1 MKTINVVL
9 TASDEKTLQK
19 KVENYKT
26 CYPPIGYDT
35 RVNSVQS
42 SNGLMHA
49 HIERLESCDQEFL
62 MNIDQAKKSYVDDAI
77 SYL

>member
-49 HIERLESCDQEFL
+49 HIERLESCD
-62 MNIDQAKKSYVDDAI
+62 
-77 SYL
+77 